1 MRCIP
6 QLALT
11 ALITFAPADAAR
23 AESAAPVAEIVTFRL
38 ADGADPQ
45 TFAAAAARMTPFLES
60 TGAMTLRTLSQD
72 ADGLW
77 TDHIIWTSMAAAK
90 SAAEAMMAEPAA
102 GPFMSMIDPDSV
114 TMRHAP
120 ILFQTE

>member
-6 QLALT
+6 HLALT
-11 ALITFAPADAAR
+11 TLIAFAPADAGR

-38 ADGADPQ
+38 ADGAD
-45 TFAAAAARMTPFLES
+45 AAAFIDAASAMTPFLEK

-90 SAAEAMMAEPAA
+90 SAAEAMMADPAA
-102 GPFMSMIDPDSV
+102 GPFMSMIDPGSV
-114 TMRHAP
+114 AMRHAP
-120 ILFQTE
+120 IHFQTE